1 MGGHPLR
8 SPTRR
13 RLGRPLPYQLADGPQ
28 APPKAALLREPLEH
42 GFKTRAPHAVLAVL
56 SDCYSP
62 LPGRSPTCYA
72 PIRHSAQSCDR
83 TAFDLHVLST
93 PPAFILSQDQTLRMN
108 CFRHFDLAVSMSG
121 DRSLR
126 AFGFYP
132 KRSDRPADTSAGR
145 PSISYHW
152 CCFLSLFSC

>member
-1 MGGHPLR
+1 
-8 SPTRR
+8 
-13 RLGRPLPYQLADGPQ
+13 
-28 APPKAALLREPLEH
+28 
-42 GFKTRAPHAVLAVL
+42 
-56 SDCYSP
+56 
-62 LPGRSPTCYA
+62 
-72 PIRHSAQSCDR
+72 
-83 TAFDLHVLST
+83 
-93 PPAFILSQDQTLRMN
+93 MN